1 MLRQLIVVSSGLVY
15 WGGVIFF
22 ARRVRRQIGRSPNL
36 KPRGLKERLLWSG
49 WFMVITGWIGQP
61 FFIGRYNDTILFRF
75 IDFLDHPY
83 GIVIGT
89 GLACLGYAGT
99 LWCYAA
105 LGNAWRIGINR
116 KEKTVLIQH
125 GPYRFVRHPIY
136 LFQVVLLIGMLS
148 LLPTPFSI
156 LVLLIHCICIFI
168 KALDEETYLT
178 GIHNSQYR
186 EYHSRTG
193 RFLPKW
199 KGLQFFQ

>member
-1 MLRQLIVVSSGLVY
+1 
-15 WGGVIFF
+15 
-22 ARRVRRQIGRSPNL
+22 
-36 KPRGLKERLLWSG
+36 
-49 WFMVITGWIGQP
+49 MVIAGWIGQP
-61 FFIGRYNDTILFRF
+61 FFIERYEGTIFFTFKDYLV
-75 IDFLDHPY
+75 HPY
-83 GIVIGT
+83 GVVLGT

-136 LFQVVLLIGMLS
+136 LFQMVLLIGMIS
-148 LLPTPFSI
+148 LLPTLFSLLI
-156 LVLLIHCICIFI
+156 LLIHFICIFI
-168 KALDEETYLT
+168 KALDEETYLLS
-178 GIHNSQYR
+178 IHDSQYR
-186 EYHSRTG
+186 EYLSRSG